1 MHPSHAWDGARA
13 TTQDQRAADLRVGRA
28 SIAKLERRADM
39 YLSTLRRDIRAV
51 GGELDIIARFPDQ
64 PQGRLRGLGE
74 LVEETSAPEIS

>member
-1 MHPSHAWDGARA
+1 
-13 TTQDQRAADLRVGRA
+13 
-28 SIAKLERRADM
+28 M

>member
-1 MHPSHAWDGARA
+1 MHPSHARDGARA
-13 TTQDQRAADLRVGRA
+13 TQDQFAADLRVGRA

-51 GGELDIIARFPDQ
+51 GGELGIIARFPDQ